1 MKRLE
6 TRDKN
11 IMKKI
16 KTKLKSL
23 NKVSDMNSSSD
34 EEMSVYSSETNTKNQ
49 PVLKRNRRKNVR

>member
-34 EEMSVYSSETNTKNQ
+34 EELSLETNTDNQ
-49 PVLKRNRRKNVR
+49 PVPKRSRRENLR